1 LFLGVVFIILIQ
13 DTNVSHLDYAIV
25 RKGLVFSLSLT
36 RSRFLKETAVSEEQN
51 AGGDDVLAEGE
62 AIAALPRK
70 PLYKHIYFWV
80 LLGVGLG
87 VGFGLMFP
95 SHTGEI
101 GLAEQMKPLPDGFIS
116 LIKMLIA
123 PIIFFTVVGGIA
135 SAGDLSKV
143 GRVGLKALVYFEV
156 VTTIAMFLALGTAH
170 LLHPGVG
177 VDYKPSAGEMK
188 KLTTYREAGG
198 HQSAVDFVLHVI
210 PATFVSAFAGGEI
223 LQVLLVSIL
232 MGVALAKMGERAKPL
247 TDLLHLAGQA
257 FFVIVGMVVW
267 LAPVAAFGAMAS
279 TVGIAGIGALLAL
292 VKLMAV
298 FYATCLLFIFGVLGL
313 IARVY
318 GFRLTAY
325 LRFIKEEILLVLGTS
340 SSESALPPLMVK
352 LERAG
357 CARSVVGIVV
367 PAGYSFNL
375 DGTSIYLAMAIMFL
389 AQATNAHLSFAQE
402 LGLMALLLLTSKGAA
417 AVTGGGFITLAAT
430 LSSTH
435 NTTLV
440 AGLAILIGVD
450 RFMSEAR
457 AITNLIGN
465 GLAAFVIA
473 KSEGE
478 LDTKLAAP
486 LLRPPG

>member
-1 LFLGVVFIILIQ
+1 M
-13 DTNVSHLDYAIV
+13 
-25 RKGLVFSLSLT
+25 GLP
-36 RSRFLKETAVSEEQN
+36 EEQKTI
-51 AGGDDVLAEGE
+51 GDEIDV
-62 AIAALPRK
+62 IAPQHVSPPHK
-70 PLYKHIYFWV
+70 PFYRHIYFWV
-80 LLGVGLG
+80 LVGVALG
-87 VGFGLMFP
+87 VGFGLLFP
-95 SHTGEI
+95 SQKSMV
-101 GLAEQMKPLPDGFIS
+101 GLAEQMKPLADGFIS

-123 PIIFFTVVGGIA
+123 PIIFLTVVGGIA
-135 SAGDLSKV
+135 SVGDLRKV

-156 VTTIAMFLALGTAH
+156 VTTVAMFLALGMAH
-170 LLHPGVG
+170 VAQPGVG
-177 VDYKPSAGEMK
+177 VDYKPSANEMK
-188 KLTTYREAGG
+188 KLATYNEAAG

-210 PATFVSAFAGGEI
+210 PATFVSAFTGGEI

-232 MGVALAKMGERAKPL
+232 MGFALARMGERARPL
-247 TDLLHLAGQA
+247 TDLFHRAGEA
-257 FFVIVGMVVW
+257 FFLIVGMVVW

-279 TVGIAGIGALLAL
+279 TVGSSGIGALLAL
-292 VKLMAV
+292 VKLMGV
-298 FYATCLLFIFGVLGL
+298 FYATCLIFVFGVLGL
-313 IARVY
+313 IAWMY
-318 GFRLTAY
+318 GFRMLAY
-325 LRFIKEEILLVLGTS
+325 LRFIKDEILLVLGTS
-340 SSESALPPLMVK
+340 SSESALPPMMAK
-352 LERAG
+352 LEGAG

-375 DGTSIYLAMAIMFL
+375 DGTSIYLAMAVVFL
-389 AQATNAHLSFAQE
+389 AQATNAHLSWGQE

-478 LDTKLAAP
+478 LDTKRAAP
-486 LLRPPG
+486 LLRPPA

>member
-1 LFLGVVFIILIQ
+1 MARV
-13 DTNVSHLDYAIV
+13 
-25 RKGLVFSLSLT
+25 KEMGLP
-36 RSRFLKETAVSEEQN
+36 EEQKTI
-51 AGGDDVLAEGE
+51 GEETDV
-62 AIAALPRK
+62 IAPPYVSPPHK
-70 PLYKHIYFWV
+70 PFYRHIYFWV
-80 LLGVGLG
+80 LVGVALGVGC
-87 VGFGLMFP
+87 GLIFP
-95 SHTGEI
+95 SHKGEI
-101 GLAEQMKPLPDGFIS
+101 GLAEQMKPLADGFIS

-123 PIIFFTVVGGIA
+123 PIIFLTVVGGIA
-135 SAGDLSKV
+135 SVGDLRKV

-156 VTTIAMFLALGTAH
+156 VTTVAMFLALGMAH
-170 LLHPGVG
+170 AAQPGIG
-177 VDYKPSAGEMK
+177 VDYKPSASETK
-188 KLTTYREAGG
+188 KLATYNEAAG

-210 PATFVSAFAGGEI
+210 PTTFVSAFTGGEI

-232 MGVALAKMGERAKPL
+232 MGFALARMGERARPL
-247 TDLLHLAGQA
+247 IDLLHRAGEA
-257 FFVIVGMVVW
+257 FFLIVGMVVW
-267 LAPVAAFGAMAS
+267 LAPAAAFGAMAS
-279 TVGIAGIGALLAL
+279 TVGSSGIGALLAL

-298 FYATCLLFIFGVLGL
+298 FYATCLIFVFGVLGL

-318 GFRLTAY
+318 GFRMLAY
-325 LRFIKEEILLVLGTS
+325 LRFIKDEILLVLGTS
-340 SSESALPPLMVK
+340 SSESALPPMMAK
-352 LERAG
+352 LEGAG

-375 DGTSIYLAMAIMFL
+375 DGTSIYLAMAVVFL
-389 AQATNAHLSFAQE
+389 AQATNAHLSWGQE

-473 KSEGE
+473 RSEGE
-478 LDTKLAAP
+478 LDRKRAAP
-486 LLRPPG
+486 LLRTPD